1 MYPSIFLNSSL
12 VRSARWFKPT
22 KWVCSPFS
30 YSALCFWT
38 NSWLSAKI
46 FRRSSFSSSES
57 YVLPCFCVH
66 SWKRSLSDPTSFV
79 AFSPSAA
86 LSWLILAAAAWR
98 SCLSWRVSEGT
109 MRAAVAPGRAT
120 SSSMSAAR
128 KRITRRVIVTLGLE
142 IIAVVYPAR
151 SRAAGEVS
159 RATRIETGGFGNTIR
174 VCEVSRHPRWLCTRP
189 GACACGARASSPGE
203 VASDVDVDQ
212 IFPGD
217 DSKGTPEIGRQNPVR
232 ATEARIRRVWVRWRG
247 VCAPWISPRNVT
259 ERPPSAGRSLDM
271 RLRGESC
278 GFFVVSFHWPRH
290 IVCARAISAANPDP
304 KPSAGTAVRLLLLGV
319 GLGFVDLH
327 LVCFPVESDTR

>member
-1 MYPSIFLNSSL
+1 MALMPSTAPVVENAQHDPHCFWFLTGVASAAGDPVDLLGRGHVGVFPGGGVDGGAGARRAALYPSIFLNSSL

-46 FRRSSFSSSES
+46 FMRCSFSSSES

-79 AFSPSAA
+79 AVSPSAA
-86 LSWLILAAAAWR
+86 LSSVNLGLGGVAQ
-98 SCLSWRVSEGT
+98 LLEQGRVSEFGRVAAPRSRLGGR
-109 MRAAVAPGRAT
+109 RAAVNDRGEEEDHAT
-120 SSSMSAAR
+120 GHR
-128 KRITRRVIVTLGLE
+128 DFRFGN
-142 IIAVVYPAR
+142 IAVVYPAR

-174 VCEVSRHPRWLCTRP
+174 VCEVSRHPRWLCTCP
-189 GACACGARASSPGE
+189 GACMCGAWASSPGE

-217 DSKGTPEIGRQNPVR
+217 DPKRDAGDREAEPRASHRGARSKSLGEM
-232 ATEARIRRVWVRWRG
+232 
-247 VCAPWISPRNVT
+247 
-259 ERPPSAGRSLDM
+259 AGRVRTLDFASSM
-271 RLRGESC
+271 SPSVRRLPG
-278 GFFVVSFHWPRH
+278 
-290 IVCARAISAANPDP
+290 A
-304 KPSAGTAVRLLLLGV
+304 LLM
-319 GLGFVDLH
+319 
-327 LVCFPVESDTR
+327 

>member
-1 MYPSIFLNSSL
+1 MATDTGCWETAFMSESSSLEGTSLKPSMATARWWRRKNPHFCSLATYSQPSSVSMPRLLTIHSNPLSIKPPLHPMLPFVEHEMSSSSDREMSLPVLMALTPSTAPVVENAQHDPHCFWFLTGVTAPLATQSISSGGVTSAYSQVEASTGARGARRAALYPSIFLNSSL

-66 SWKRSLSDPTSFV
+66 SWKRLLSDPTSFV

-128 KRITRRVIVTLGLE
+128 KRITRRVI
-142 IIAVVYPAR
+142 
-151 SRAAGEVS
+151 
-159 RATRIETGGFGNTIR
+159 ATFRFGNYCR
-174 VCEVSRHPRWLCTRP
+174 CLSCEKP
-189 GACACGARASSPGE
+189 G
-203 VASDVDVDQ
+203 
-212 IFPGD
+212 
-217 DSKGTPEIGRQNPVR
+217 
-232 ATEARIRRVWVRWRG
+232 RG
-247 VCAPWISPRNVT
+247 
-259 ERPPSAGRSLDM
+259 
-271 RLRGESC
+271 RGES
-278 GFFVVSFHWPRH
+278 GD
-290 IVCARAISAANPDP
+290 AN
-304 KPSAGTAVRLLLLGV
+304 
-319 GLGFVDLH
+319 
-327 LVCFPVESDTR
+327 